1 MPDHLSQNRVQEDEL
16 LTSAEAANS
25 LGVSASFL
33 AKARV
38 SGTGPRYVK
47 IGRSVRYR
55 RYDLDQYRT
64 GTNT

>member
-1 MPDHLSQNRVQEDEL
+1 MTDHLSQNRVQEDEL
-16 LTSAEAANS
+16 LTSAETADL

-55 RYDLDQYRT
+55 RYDLDQVLA